1 MAVSRVHVKPDYSSR
16 ENVKIDYSET
26 QSLRQLPSL
35 SLGAGWHR
43 TEPWLGRP
51 STNRKRKA
59 AKEKPSPGR
68 QKVCFQNNPSQR
80 THVHKPSW
88 LTPCVALFILGLS
101 FRLHDGMSPTE
112 SFLKKKVSPK
122 TLFSLTFHSVPS
134 ARKRLCH
141 FLLPR
146 FV

>member
-1 MAVSRVHVKPDYSSR
+1 MS
-16 ENVKIDYSET
+16 NLIT
-26 QSLRQLPSL
+26 QVEKMSKSITQKRGPFASYPTL

-51 STNRKRKA
+51 STNTNRKRKA
-59 AKEKPSPGR
+59 AKEKPQSPAQAARKFASKIQVKG
-68 QKVCFQNNPSQR
+68 

-112 SFLKKKVSPK
+112 SFLKKVSPR